1 MYLRSAASLLAV
13 EKETTMTRLPL
24 FFALLAALMLG
35 ACGGGGGDA
44 PPTFSL
50 MFDAPG
56 GTGLAD
62 GQINGVRYQPDVT
75 QDFQFAL
82 GVAASGRVTDGA
94 GDPINNA
101 RVSFKP
107 SANARDIDNDRTD
120 DLGDYNVT
128 LSAGTWIATIDSG
141 QDALGTITVTG
152 LTVLDGVPAMFD
164 FQFPPAEALSG
175 TVFSS
180 LGSGLDSARITFT
193 GRSTGAKV
201 TVQCDANGAYSADL
215 CPDTHDAVVTPVGN
229 DADTQLKQ
237 RFTVQVLV
245 GPITHDFTL
254 TAGVQVSGTVFNSAG
269 LRLMQDTKIKV
280 YLPAGSDFFEPD
292 SVRANEDDGSY
303 SIGPVPLGNMTF
315 QLEAPGETGLPLQ
328 RFARFVAGPTL
339 QTEDFTLALGLVL
352 RGTILLDDGVT
363 PAREVKVEPKP
374 TDGSLAPDDVKTDD
388 LGYYEIALFP
398 GTYDVHI
405 KPNGDNQQ
413 LPEIRR
419 LTVNAPTVLD
429 ITLERGVILRG
440 VVRHPNGATLA
451 EDIRVEVAG
460 VFDADDKTNGDGE
473 YSLLV
478 PAGTHTLTLTAND
491 GPLEDTALAPVTGVV
506 VAAPGPVVRN
516 ITLALATTGSTV
528 VHGVVL
534 SADGISPISGA
545 EIVARDANGDAI
557 GRATTDN
564 AGQYILVIP

>member
-1 MYLRSAASLLAV
+1 MNSR
-13 EKETTMTRLPL
+13 TRIPL
-24 FFALLAALMLG
+24 FLALLAALMLG
-35 ACGGGGGDA
+35 ACSGGGGST

-62 GQINGVRYQPDVT
+62 GQVNGVRYQPDVT
-75 QDFQFAL
+75 QDFEFAI
-82 GVAASGRVTDGA
+82 GVAATGRVTDGA

-101 RVSFKP
+101 RVSFRP
-107 SANARDIDNDRTD
+107 SANARDIDSDRTND
-120 DLGDYNVT
+120 TGDYNVT

-141 QDALGTITVTG
+141 RDALGTMTVGG
-152 LTVLDGVPAMFD
+152 LTVLDGVPALFD
-164 FQFPPAEALSG
+164 FQFAGAESLSG
-175 TVFSS
+175 TVFGS

-193 GRSTGAKV
+193 GRNTGAKV
-201 TVQCDANGAYSADL
+201 SVQCDASGAYTADL

-237 RFTVQVLV
+237 RFTVTVLV
-245 GPITHDFTL
+245 GPITRNFTL
-254 TAGVQVSGTVFNSAG
+254 TAGVQVSGTIFNSAG
-269 LRLMQDTKIKV
+269 LRLLEDTKV
-280 YLPAGSDFFEPD
+280 RVSLAAGSDFFAPD
-292 SVRANEDDGSY
+292 SVRADEDDGSY
-303 SIGPVPLGNMTF
+303 STGPVPLGSVSF
-315 QLEAPGETGLPLQ
+315 KLEAPGETGLPVQ
-328 RFARFVAGPTL
+328 NFTRTVAGPTV
-339 QTEDFTLALGLVL
+339 QTEDFALALGFVL
-352 RGTILLDDGVT
+352 RGTILRDDGVT
-363 PAREVKVEPKP
+363 AARDVKVEPIP
-374 TDGSLAPDDVKTDD
+374 TNGSTAPDDVKTDD
-388 LGYYEIALFP
+388 LGYFEIALFP

-405 KPNGDNQQ
+405 TPNGDNQQ
-413 LPEIRR
+413 LPGIRR
-419 LTVNAPTVLD
+419 VTVVAAMLLD

-440 VVRHPNGATLA
+440 VVRHPNGSTLA
-451 EDIRVEVAG
+451 EDIRVEVPG
-460 VFDADDKTNGDGE
+460 VIDADDKTNGDGE

-478 PAGTHTLTLTAND
+478 PVGTHTLVLTAKN

-516 ITLALATTGSTV
+516 ITLTLATTGSTV

-545 EIVARDANGDAI
+545 EVVARDASGDTI